1 MLGNTDKVNY
11 SIADTCGR
19 RVLGMNGSLTSYIN
33 TGKAY
38 KYKNDSFTKTQKTET
53 KSKNKNEVL
62 KNAAMVGLGALG
74 ILLAYKGGAKA
85 LNVVKDKASALISKL
100 PKIDVIGGIKK
111 IFKK

>member
-38 KYKNDSFTKTQKTET
+38 KYKNDSFTKTKTTED
-53 KSKNKNEVL
+53 KQKNKNEVL

-74 ILLAYKGGAKA
+74 VLLAYKGGAKA
-85 LNVVKDKASALISKL
+85 LSVVKDKASALISKL

-111 IFKK
+111 IFKN